1 MDKDKINE
9 LLKSKNDKK
18 KIDDFVNKNL
28 SSGQKNQLQD
38 ILSDKQKLQ
47 SVLNSPQAKELF
59 NKFMKD

>member
-9 LLKSKNDKK
+9 LLKSNNDKG
-18 KIDDFVNKNL
+18 KINDFVNKNL
-28 SSGQKNQLQD
+28 SAGQKNQLQD

-59 NKFMKD
+59 NRFMKD